1 METDTIK
8 IEASRETMSVTTENK
23 FKPKKL
29 SLVTKIIACTLV
41 VVCHFLMWLGIFKN
55 ATSGEICACGF
66 TLLGIFGTVD
76 INLALDKFAKNHTR

>member
-1 METDTIK
+1 METDTLGTETK
-8 IEASRETMSVTTENK
+8 EEAMNVTTENK

-41 VVCHFLMWLGIFKN
+41 IVCHFLMWFGLLPN
-55 ATSGEICACGF
+55 ATSAEICACGF

-76 INLALDKFAKNHTR
+76 VNLALDKFAKNHTR

>member
-1 METDTIK
+1 MEKDTPGIETREETIK
-8 IEASRETMSVTTENK
+8 VTTEGK

-41 VVCHFLMWLGIFKN
+41 VVCHFLMWFGLLPN
-55 ATSGEICACGF
+55 ATSAEICACGF

-76 INLALDKFAKNHTR
+76 INLALDKFAKNYAR